1 MGSKRER
8 GREAQDKGS
17 SLVCMKEVALRK
29 GTFSSLASQKCF
41 REIPLFYRREVEPEK
56 QMAYPGF

>member
-1 MGSKRER
+1 
-8 GREAQDKGS
+8 
-17 SLVCMKEVALRK
+17 MKEVALRK

-56 QMAYPGF
+56 QMAYPRF